1 MEPSFFR
8 LITFFRLPSNK
19 RKLSRIVT
27 PPPQLFLFF
36 QHLNQFFPPAFRILT
51 ALLIFASLCS
61 NSPPNSPPP
70 FARWGGK
77 WDTGHG
83 SAGISGQVGRK
94 TGHRER
100 FGEGS
105 AGKYIRRRA
114 GRWVKRKWT
123 DPGACP
129 EQIYKSIWTIFQ
141 TQASPPSS
149 SPPYWEMLSSGSV
162 DSAEASAEDPA
173 TSSFSASSSPSSQ
186 RSRASASSVL
196 SLILTK

>member
-1 MEPSFFR
+1 MDAAGGR
-8 LITFFRLPSNK
+8 R
-19 RKLSRIVT
+19 
-27 PPPQLFLFF
+27 
-36 QHLNQFFPPAFRILT
+36 HAAHT
-51 ALLIFASLCS
+51 A
-61 NSPPNSPPP
+61 P
-70 FARWGGK
+70 
-77 WDTGHG
+77 
-83 SAGISGQVGRK
+83 GQVGRK
-94 TGHRER
+94 TGHRAQ
-100 FGEGS
+100 FGRDFGTGGAENGTLGEVWRGFS
-105 AGKYIRRRA
+105 GEIYRGRA
-114 GRWVKRKWT
+114 GRQVKRKWT

-196 SLILTK
+196 SLIFTK